1 MLADG
6 VVVSAGPA
14 PVYNAPM
21 PLDPISAA
29 IVGTVVGSMVQE
41 IANAPGPTS
50 PVPIEGVPRT
60 LPENTIK
67 GEMQV
72 LSPTSANVDGQ
83 MRILAPGV
91 QIRDPFNTVV
101 LPGMIREAVP
111 VRYQTDMTGAISRVW
126 ILSQREAAQP

>member
-50 PVPIEGVPRT
+50 PVPVEGVPRT
-60 LPENTIK
+60 LPENTTR

-72 LSPTSANVDGQ
+72 LSPTAASVDGQ
-83 MRILAPGV
+83 MRVLAPGV